1 MEGNE
6 TIQQIKEI
14 IQACRDIKHRMEPEN
29 HKIHVDDIAS
39 TLQKLVVRFEEREWG
54 RKFEVIDCPDC
65 RDGEVWYPGCGD
77 QAATC
82 RTCEGVGQIERRK

>member
-1 MEGNE
+1 MQTWKRSGLLGREEMMTGE
-6 TIQQIKEI
+6 TEYQ
-14 IQACRDIKHRMEPEN
+14 D
-29 HKIHVDDIAS
+29 
-39 TLQKLVVRFEEREWG
+39 EWG